1 MSNARCFGF
10 AANDFPS
17 SFESIVRKILRLLFH
32 VLAHL
37 YHCHF
42 REVVLLNLHA
52 HLNCVF
58 AHLTLF
64 NARFC
69 LIDSK
74 ETEILHDLVMALK
87 LQPEGDVSQLD
98 TSSNSGGIS
107 NSGNT
112 GSSSTAVALGSSL
125 PTAASESCESSN
137 TTATPS
143 SSLQSSGS
151 TTLLPASLQRRPS
164 RCEDSFLQCE
174 VPLLNEPLLGRQET
188 VAGVSH

>member
-1 MSNARCFGF
+1 M
-10 AANDFPS
+10 
-17 SFESIVRKILRLLFH
+17 
-32 VLAHL
+32 LAHL

-64 NARFC
+64 NARFR

-74 ETEILHDLVMALK
+74 ETEILHDLVVALK
-87 LQPEGDVSQLD
+87 LQPDDDVSNTE
-98 TSSNSGGIS
+98 TSSNSGGITS
-107 NSGNT
+107 SSGNT
-112 GSSSTAVALGSSL
+112 GISSTAVAPGVTQQPASTSEGCETSN
-125 PTAASESCESSN
+125 PAAI
-137 TTATPS
+137 S
-143 SSLQSSGS
+143 SSSQSSGS
-151 TTLLPASLQRRPS
+151 TGVPATSIQRRSS
-164 RCEDSFLQCE
+164 RCEDTYLQCE